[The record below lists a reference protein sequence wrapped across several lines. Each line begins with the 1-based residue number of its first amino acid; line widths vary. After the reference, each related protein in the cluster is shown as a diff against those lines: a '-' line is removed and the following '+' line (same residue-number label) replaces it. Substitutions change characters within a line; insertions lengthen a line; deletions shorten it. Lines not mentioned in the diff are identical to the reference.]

1 MPESGQHCFNLS
13 ICLSEV
19 GCCWFF
25 LQRVEAWEMGSIWQR
40 EYSREPEKSGSY
52 SSMYEPINTVMP
64 VGSPV
69 AV

>member
-1 MPESGQHCFNLS
+1 MD
-13 ICLSEV
+13 V
-19 GCCWFF
+19 GKCGLIWAVG

-40 EYSREPEKSGSY
+40 DYMRESAKTGS
-52 SSMYEPINTVMP
+52 SFPMYEPVNSVMP

>member
-1 MPESGQHCFNLS
+1 METVKKLQD
-13 ICLSEV
+13 V
-19 GCCWFF
+19 CCTADVLTLCA

-40 EYSREPEKSGSY
+40 EYLREADKSGSY